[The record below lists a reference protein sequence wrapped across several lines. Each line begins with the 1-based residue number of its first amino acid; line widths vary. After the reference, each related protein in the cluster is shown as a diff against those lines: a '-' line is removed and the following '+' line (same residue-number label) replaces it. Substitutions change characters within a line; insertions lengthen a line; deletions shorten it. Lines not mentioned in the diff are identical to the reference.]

1 MELAEYFRYVAALI
15 FVVSLIALLA
25 WAAKRFGFGGV
36 RVTSAGSARR
46 LAVVETLALDGKRRL
61 VLCRRDGVEHLLLL
75 GGERET
81 IVEASI
87 APASAAI
94 ISNGDERT

>member
-1 MELAEYFRYVAALI
+1 MELAEYFRYVAALV

-25 WAAKRFGFGGV
+25 WAVRRFGLGGV
-36 RVTSAGSARR
+36 RVTTGSVRR

-75 GGERET
+75 GSERET
-81 IVEASI
+81 VVEAGIGS
-87 APASAAI
+87 AGASQ
-94 ISNGDERT
+94 ISNGDKRP